1 MVGVQLPDGW
11 LARDGD
17 IVSQKEVEGVLLLG
31 IGVGVVVVPAQAGQL
46 VHDGGQSL
54 PVPSLPLED
63 SAVSLGSPILHP
75 LPQIRHARLRMRWHS
90 MFTTKSVARLGASFS
105 QATSLTLLWRW
116 LSSHTLTFP
125 RTSS

>member
-1 MVGVQLPDGW
+1 MVGVQLPNGW
-11 LARDGD
+11 LARDRD

-46 VHDGGQSL
+46 VHDGGQCL

-75 LPQIRHARLRMRWHS
+75 LPHIRHANSHMRLAQHV
-90 MFTTKSVARLGASFS
+90 FYKQLAGLGASFS
-105 QATSLTLLWRW
+105 QATSLTLLRRW